1 MNSFISAS
9 EPGRWRRLLALY
21 LASVLALGG
30 ITAALILALDPYDTG
45 RFSLFAEVGVP
56 NFGPRL
62 TTASRARAREM
73 DTAIVG
79 NSTIQLIDPTRLSA
93 QSGGH
98 VVSLTVPG
106 TGPEEQLVIGRY
118 FLENHSKGML
128 RGLVFGID
136 GTWCTAHLVL
146 LNPFP
151 FWLYAESDLDYLDNM
166 MRLASARAAIVKA
179 KLLLGR
185 GQVATRDGYDDYERD
200 RSWDAEAARRRLSQ
214 AAVDAAVPDQD
225 APVDDIA
232 AAPLLAQFLT
242 SLPSAVP
249 VVLVIPPRY
258 RDPEATPAA
267 SAVARQR
274 ACAAAYRKVA
284 HGRAK
289 TAMLDFIE
297 QKEVAGPDEFWDPIH
312 YRAPVARRMEAAIAA
327 ALREG
332 E

>member
-9 EPGRWRRLLALY
+9 EPRRWRRLLALY

-62 TTASRARAREM
+62 TAASRARQKEM
-73 DTAIVG
+73 DAAIIG
-79 NSTIQLIDPTRLSA
+79 NSTIQLIDPARLSV

-106 TGPEEQLVIGRY
+106 TGPEEQLVIARY
-118 FLENHSKGML
+118 FLEHHGKGAL

-136 GTWCTAHLVL
+136 GTWCAAHLAL

-151 FWLYAESDLDYLDNM
+151 FWLYADGDLDYLDNM
-166 MRLASARAAIVKA
+166 MRLASARAAIAKA

-185 GQVATRDGYDDYERD
+185 GQAASRNGYDDYERD
-200 RSWDAEAARRRLSQ
+200 RPWHADAARQRLNQ

-225 APVDDIA
+225 AADNIA
-232 AAPLLAQFLT
+232 AAPLLAQFLA

-249 VVLVIPPRY
+249 VALVVPPRY

-274 ACAAAYRKVA
+274 ACAAAYRKIA
-284 HGRAK
+284 HTRAK

-297 QKEVAGPDEFWDPIH
+297 QKDIAGPDEFWDPIH

>member
-1 MNSFISAS
+1 MNSSISAS
-9 EPGRWRRLLALY
+9 EPRPWRRLLALY
-21 LASVLALGG
+21 LASVLAFGG

-62 TTASRARAREM
+62 TAVSRAREREM
-73 DTAIVG
+73 NTAIIG
-79 NSTIQLIDPTRLSA
+79 NSTIQLIDPARLSA

-98 VVSLTVPG
+98 AVSLTVPG
-106 TGPEEQLVIGRY
+106 TGPEEQLVIARY
-118 FLENHSKGML
+118 FIEHHKDTL

-136 GTWCTAHLVL
+136 GTWCGAHLTL

-151 FWLYAESDLDYLDNM
+151 FWLYAERDLDYLDNM
-166 MRLASARAAIVKA
+166 MRLASARAAIAKA

-185 GQVATRDGYDDYERD
+185 GQAAPRNGYDDYERD
-200 RSWDAEAARRRLSQ
+200 RPWDADAARHRLSQ

-225 APVDDIA
+225 AAADEIA
-232 AAPLLAQFLT
+232 AAPLLARFLT

-249 VVLVIPPRY
+249 VVLAIPPRY

-267 SAVARQR
+267 PAVARQR

-289 TAMLDFIE
+289 TAILDFIE
-297 QKEVAGPDEFWDPIH
+297 QKDVAGPDEFWDPIH
-312 YRAPVARRMEAAIAA
+312 YRASVARRMEAAIAA

>member
-1 MNSFISAS
+1 
-9 EPGRWRRLLALY
+9 LLALY
-21 LASVLALGG
+21 LASVLTLGG

-45 RFSLFAEVGVP
+45 RFSLFTEVGVP

-62 TTASRARAREM
+62 TAASRARAREM
-73 DTAIVG
+73 DTAIIG
-79 NSTIQLIDPTRLSA
+79 NSTIQLIDPALLSA

-106 TGPEEQLVIGRY
+106 TGPEEQLVIARY
-118 FLENHSKGML
+118 FLEHHSKGAL

-136 GTWCTAHLVL
+136 GTWCAAYLAL

-166 MRLASARAAIVKA
+166 MRLASVRAAMAKA

-185 GQVATRDGYDDYERD
+185 GQTAPSNGYDDYERD
-200 RSWDAEAARRRLSQ
+200 RPWDADAARHRLNQ

-225 APVDDIA
+225 AAADNIA
-232 AAPLLAQFLT
+232 AAPLLAQFLA
-242 SLPSAVP
+242 SLPTAVP

-258 RDPEATPAA
+258 RDPEAAPTAP
-267 SAVARQR
+267 AVARQH

-297 QKEVAGPDEFWDPIH
+297 QKDIAGPDEFWDPIH
-312 YRAPVARRMEAAIAA
+312 YRAAVARRMEAAIAA

>member
-1 MNSFISAS
+1 MNSSISAS

-45 RFSLFAEVGVP
+45 RFSLFAEAGVP

-62 TTASRARAREM
+62 TAASRAREREM
-73 DTAIVG
+73 DAAIIG
-79 NSTIQLIDPTRLSA
+79 NSTIQLIDPERLST

-106 TGPEEQLVIGRY
+106 TGPEEQLVIARY
-118 FLENHSKGML
+118 FLHHHSKGAL
-128 RGLVFGID
+128 HGLVFGID
-136 GTWCTAHLVL
+136 GTWCAAHLAL

-151 FWLYAESDLDYLDNM
+151 FWLYTDSDLEYLDNM
-166 MRLASARAAIVKA
+166 MRLATARAAIAKA

-185 GQVATRDGYDDYERD
+185 GQAAARNGYDDYERD
-200 RSWDAEAARRRLSQ
+200 RAWDADAARHRLNQ
-214 AAVDAAVPDQD
+214 VAVDAAVPDQD
-225 APVDDIA
+225 AAADSIA
-232 AAPLLAQFLT
+232 AAPLLAQFLV
-242 SLPSAVP
+242 SLPAAVP

-267 SAVARQR
+267 SAVARQH
-274 ACAAAYRKVA
+274 ACADAYRKVA
-284 HGRAK
+284 RGRAR

-297 QKEVAGPDEFWDPIH
+297 QSDIAGPDEFWDPIH
-312 YRAPVARRMEAAIAA
+312 YRASVARRMEAAIAA

>member
-1 MNSFISAS
+1 MNSSISAS
-9 EPGRWRRLLALY
+9 EPRRWRRLLALY

-62 TTASRARAREM
+62 TAASRARAREM
-73 DTAIVG
+73 DTAIIG
-79 NSTIQLIDPTRLSA
+79 NSTIQLIDPARLSA
-93 QSGGH
+93 QSDGH

-106 TGPEEQLVIGRY
+106 TGPEEQLVIARY
-118 FLENHSKGML
+118 FLENHGKGAL

-136 GTWCTAHLVL
+136 GTWCAAHLAL

-166 MRLASARAAIVKA
+166 MRLASARAAMAKA
-179 KLLLGR
+179 RLLLGP
-185 GQVATRDGYDDYERD
+185 GQTAPRNGYDDYERD
-200 RSWDAEAARRRLSQ
+200 RPWDADAARHRLNQ

-225 APVDDIA
+225 AAADNIA
-232 AAPLLAQFLT
+232 AAPLLAQFLA
-242 SLPSAVP
+242 SLPAAVP

-258 RDPEATPAA
+258 RDPEATPTAP
-267 SAVARQR
+267 AVARQH
-274 ACAAAYRKVA
+274 ACAAAYRKVS

-297 QKEVAGPDEFWDPIH
+297 QKDIAGADEFWDPIH
-312 YRAPVARRMEAAIAA
+312 YRAAVARRMEAAIAA

>member
-1 MNSFISAS
+1 
-9 EPGRWRRLLALY
+9 
-21 LASVLALGG
+21 
-30 ITAALILALDPYDTG
+30 
-45 RFSLFAEVGVP
+45 VP

-62 TTASRARAREM
+62 TAASRAREQEM
-73 DTAIVG
+73 DAAIIG
-79 NSTIQLIDPTRLSA
+79 NSTIQLIDPVRLSV

-98 VVSLTVPG
+98 LVSLTVPG
-106 TGPEEQLVIGRY
+106 TGPEEQLVIARY
-118 FLENHSKGML
+118 FLEHHSKGAL

-136 GTWCTAHLVL
+136 GTWCAAHLAL
-146 LNPFP
+146 FNPFP

-166 MRLASARAAIVKA
+166 MRLASARAAIAKA

-185 GQVATRDGYDDYERD
+185 GQAAPRNGYDDYEQNRP
-200 RSWDAEAARRRLSQ
+200 WDAEAARHRLNQ
-214 AAVDAAVPDQD
+214 AAVDAAVPDQGAAAD
-225 APVDDIA
+225 NFP
-232 AAPLLAQFLT
+232 AAPLLAQFLA
-242 SLPSAVP
+242 SLPIAVP
-249 VVLVIPPRY
+249 VVLVVPPRY

-274 ACAAAYRKVA
+274 ACTAAYRKVA

-297 QKEVAGPDEFWDPIH
+297 QRDIAGPDEFWDPIH

-327 ALREG
+327 ALRDG

>member
-1 MNSFISAS
+1 MNSSISAS
-9 EPGRWRRLLALY
+9 EPRGWRRLLALY

-30 ITAALILALDPYDTG
+30 VTAGLILALDPYDTG

-62 TTASRARAREM
+62 TAASRAREREM
-73 DTAIVG
+73 DTAIIG
-79 NSTIQLIDPTRLSA
+79 NSTIQLIDPERLSE

-118 FLENHSKGML
+118 FLEHHRKGVF

-136 GTWCTAHLVL
+136 GTWCGARLTLF
-146 LNPFP
+146 NPFP
-151 FWLYAESDLDYLDNM
+151 FWLYAESDLDYVDNM
-166 MRLASARAAIVKA
+166 MRLASARAAVAKA
-179 KLLLGR
+179 RLLLGR
-185 GQVATRDGYDDYERD
+185 GQAAPRNGYDDYERA
-200 RSWDAEAARRRLSQ
+200 RPWDAEAARRRLNQ
-214 AAVDAAVPDQD
+214 MGADAAVPDQD
-225 APVDDIA
+225 AAADNIA
-232 AAPLLAQFLT
+232 AAPLLAEFLA
-242 SLPSAVP
+242 SLPTALP

-274 ACAAAYRKVA
+274 ACAAAYRSVA

-297 QKEVAGPDEFWDPIH
+297 QRNIAGPDEFWDPIH
-312 YRAPVARRMEAAIAA
+312 YRAPVARRMETAIAA

>member
-1 MNSFISAS
+1 MNSSISAS
-9 EPGRWRRLLALY
+9 EPRRWRRLLALY
-21 LASVLALGG
+21 LASALALGG
-30 ITAALILALDPYDTG
+30 ITVGLILALDPYDTG
-45 RFSLFAEVGVP
+45 RFSLFADVGVP

-62 TTASRARAREM
+62 TAASRAREREM
-73 DTAIVG
+73 DTAIIG
-79 NSTIQLIDPTRLSA
+79 NSTIQLIDPARLSE

-106 TGPEEQLVIGRY
+106 TGPEEQLVIARY
-118 FLENHSKGML
+118 FLAHHGKSA

-136 GTWCTAHLVL
+136 GTWCGARLAL

-151 FWLYAESDLDYLDNM
+151 FWLYAESDLDYIDNM
-166 MRLASARAAIVKA
+166 MRLASVEKAVAKA

-185 GQVATRDGYDDYERD
+185 GHAAARNGYDDYERD
-200 RSWDAEAARRRLSQ
+200 RPWDADAARHRLNQ

-225 APVDDIA
+225 APADNIA
-232 AAPLLAQFLT
+232 AAPLLTEFLA
-242 SLPSAVP
+242 SLPTAVP

-258 RDPEATPAA
+258 RDPHAIPAVP
-267 SAVARQR
+267 AVARQR
-274 ACAAAYRKVA
+274 ACTVAYRKVA

-297 QKEVAGPDEFWDPIH
+297 QKDVAGPDEFWDPIH
-312 YRAPVARRMEAAIAA
+312 YRAPVARRMEAAIVA